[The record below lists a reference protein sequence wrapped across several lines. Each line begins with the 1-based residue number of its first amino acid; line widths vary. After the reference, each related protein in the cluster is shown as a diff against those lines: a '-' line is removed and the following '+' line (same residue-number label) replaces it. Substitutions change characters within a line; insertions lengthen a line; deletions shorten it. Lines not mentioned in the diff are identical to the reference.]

1 VAEARDRALGHD
13 WRLAVDIGGTFTD
26 VVLLDGVTGDV
37 VVDKTLSTP
46 SRPLEGVKRGVLSAL
61 ERAGIAPSDI
71 RAPIVHATTLV
82 TNALIENKTARAAL
96 VTNAG
101 FGDTLLIRN
110 EHRYDMYDLQ
120 IEFPD
125 PPIPRDLTFEIA
137 ERTTADGAILTE
149 PTDAD
154 IDTLAAQLRAANVE
168 AIAVCFLHSYANPT
182 NERRVAARLATLVDL
197 PIAVS
202 SEVAPQ
208 IREYPR
214 MVTTA
219 CNASTMPVVGPYL
232 DEFQRWLTEQGFG
245 GRLLIMLSN
254 GGVVS
259 AEVAARNPIR
269 MVESGPAAGA
279 LAGAWHARQRGM
291 DRLLC
296 FDMGGTTAKSCL
308 IEHEEPELTTDFE
321 IARIYRFKKGSGF
334 PVTIPS
340 VDLVEIGA
348 GGGSI
353 ARVDDLGLLK
363 VGPDSAGAEPGPAC
377 YAHGGTMPT
386 VTDADVLLG
395 ELDPAYFLGGDMPLD
410 APAAERA
417 VAKIASSLDAS
428 VADTAAGVH
437 ELVNQNMAASA
448 RMHAVERGVDLRG
461 TPLIA
466 FGGAGPVH
474 ACGVAELLESPEVVF
489 PANASV
495 LSAFGALVTPV
506 RIDLARSYVRKL
518 DNVSD
523 EEREALLEEM
533 RAEGRAVLSSAGV
546 PDEDVV
552 FRYAIDARYSGQGNE
567 ITIWLGEGETWPS
580 DLETVRTQFAAQY
593 EAVYGMTIPG
603 VPIEVVTWRIST
615 FGRAPHVSLAVR
627 ADAGTPV
634 PKGTRLVRFARHVD
648 PVETPI
654 FDRTALGV
662 GAHIDG
668 PALLEERET
677 TAVLRPGWSA
687 TVDDYGS
694 VIAVPSTT
702 T

>member
-1 VAEARDRALGHD
+1 MADGADARSD

-26 VVLLDGVTGDV
+26 VVLLDGATGRV

-46 SRPLEGVKRGVLSAL
+46 SRPLEGVKRGVTAAL
-61 ERAGIAPSDI
+61 EKAGIQPRDV

-82 TNALIENKTARAAL
+82 TNALIERKTARAAL
-96 VTNAG
+96 VTNKG
-101 FGDTLLIRN
+101 FADTLLIRN

-125 PPIPRDLTFEIA
+125 PPIPRALTFEIE
-137 ERTTADGAILTE
+137 ERTTAEGVVLQEPAPAAIDRL
-149 PTDAD
+149 AD
-154 IDTLAAQLRAANVE
+154 EIRAADVQ
-168 AIAVCFLHSYANPT
+168 AVAVCLLHSYANPSS
-182 NERRVAARLATLVDL
+182 ERAIAAVLGQRLDVPVCA
-197 PIAVS
+197 S

-232 DEFQRWLTEQGFG
+232 DEFQRWLDEQRFG

-279 LAGAWHARQRGM
+279 LAGAWHAQRLQL

-308 IEHEEPELTTDFE
+308 IEQREPELTNDFE
-321 IARIYRFKKGSGF
+321 VARMYRFKKGSGF
-334 PVTIPS
+334 PVTVPS
-340 VDLVEIGA
+340 IDLVEIGA

-353 ARVDDLGLLK
+353 ARVDELGLLK
-363 VGPDSAGAEPGPAC
+363 VGPDSAGAEPGPAS
-377 YAHGGTMPT
+377 YGLGGSQPT
-386 VTDADVLLG
+386 VTDADLLLG
-395 ELDPAYFLGGDMPLD
+395 MLDAAYFLGGEMPLD
-410 APAAERA
+410 SAAAETA
-417 VAKIASSLDAS
+417 TTNIATSMGAS
-428 VADTAAGVH
+428 VPATAGGVH
-437 ELVNQNMAASA
+437 ELVNQNMSAST
-448 RMHAVERGVDLRG
+448 RMHAVERGADVRG

-474 ACGVAELLESPEVVF
+474 ACGVAELLDSPQVVF

-506 RIDLARSYVRKL
+506 RIDLARSYVRRL
-518 DNVSD
+518 ELVSD
-523 EEREALLEEM
+523 LEREELLDSM
-533 RAEGRAVLSSAGV
+533 RDEGRAVLSSAGV
-546 PDEDVV
+546 HPDDVV

-567 ITIWLGEGETWPS
+567 ITVVLGEGETWPT
-580 DLETVRTQFAAQY
+580 DIDTVRQQFEKLY

-603 VPIEVVTWRIST
+603 VPIEVVTWRISA
-615 FGRAPHVSLAVR
+615 FGPAPEVSLSAKGTQQEPTPKSTRPVR
-627 ADAGTPV
+627 FMRNAAPIDTPV
-634 PKGTRLVRFARHVD
+634 YERD
-648 PVETPI
+648 
-654 FDRTALGV
+654 ALGV
-662 GAHIDG
+662 GVHIDG

-687 TVDDYGS
+687 TVNDDGS
-694 VIAVPSTT
+694 VIAVRA
-702 T
+702 